1 MKALFFLAIAV
12 IACYIAY
19 TIYAFNKIPKSIS
32 DTYYQWAERGAKYLF
47 TAVMWLT
54 GFLLLPYWIYV
65 SPTNLQ
71 FIPFLSL
78 CGMFFVGG
86 ACAKNETLTRGV
98 HFTAAGIWAGFALLY
113 FALLGNWTAIIAGA
127 ASGLVAII
135 ADWERRKHYIFWLE
149 CAVVLTM
156 IIGISML

>member
-1 MKALFFLAIAV
+1 MKALYYIAV
-12 IACYIAY
+12 AEIIAY
-19 TIYAFNKIPKSIS
+19 LALTIFRFKKIPKSIS
-32 DTYYQWAERGAKYLF
+32 DTYYQWSQVGNRFLF
-47 TAVMWLT
+47 TFVMWT
-54 GFLLLPYWIYV
+54 VGLLILIYWIYA
-65 SPTNLQ
+65 SRPSLQ
-71 FIPFLSL
+71 WCAFLSIS
-78 CGMFFVGG
+78 GMLFVGG

-127 ASGLVAII
+127 ASGLVAIV

>member
-1 MKALFFLAIAV
+1 
-12 IACYIAY
+12 
-19 TIYAFNKIPKSIS
+19 
-32 DTYYQWAERGAKYLF
+32 
-47 TAVMWLT
+47 
-54 GFLLLPYWIYV
+54 
-65 SPTNLQ
+65 
-71 FIPFLSL
+71 
-78 CGMFFVGG
+78 MFFVGG

-127 ASGLVAII
+127 ASVLVAII